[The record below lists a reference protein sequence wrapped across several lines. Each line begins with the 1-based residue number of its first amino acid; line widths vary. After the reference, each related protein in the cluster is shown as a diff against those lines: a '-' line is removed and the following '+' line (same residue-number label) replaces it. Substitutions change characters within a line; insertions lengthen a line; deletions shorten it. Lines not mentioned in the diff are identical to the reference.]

1 MEQKS
6 NECLNMS
13 PYLWRRT
20 EGISANE
27 PSRIPSNTNHSR
39 AKSIHVSACCN
50 HVLNGLEVFGV
61 IILEGSKK
69 HRKIQVSA
77 EESQVRQ
84 PVRVTEARVKN
95 TQMSR
100 LTGLVCP
107 FWHSRLHRRQSATG
121 QFLRSFHCFHRRYL
135 TSRLLARTTD
145 RRACAQDVS
154 NCSTPHTCGACAAM

>member
-1 MEQKS
+1 MQMNHRASPAIQITHEQKAF
-6 NECLNMS
+6 
-13 PYLWRRT
+13 T
-20 EGISANE
+20 SAPAAIMCSTVLRFLE
-27 PSRIPSNTNHSR
+27 SSFWKA
-39 AKSIHVSACCN
+39 AKSTGKFKS
-50 HVLNGLEVFGV
+50 L
-61 IILEGSKK
+61 
-69 HRKIQVSA
+69 RKR
-77 EESQVRQ
+77 VRQ

-154 NCSTPHTCGACAAM
+154 NCSTPHTCRACAAM

>member
-1 MEQKS
+1 MDTEFTSAPAATSNSKTSRNCGPPSNPFSIMEQKS

-20 EGISANE
+20 EDISANE

-77 EESQVRQ
+77 EESQAASASNGSTCEKYANVKAHGSGV
-84 PVRVTEARVKN
+84 PALAFTSAPEAISNRAI
-95 TQMSR
+95 
-100 LTGLVCP
+100 
-107 FWHSRLHRRQSATG
+107 SA
-121 QFLRSFHCFHRRYL
+121 FLS
-135 TSRLLARTTD
+135 LLSA
-145 RRACAQDVS
+145 
-154 NCSTPHTCGACAAM
+154 